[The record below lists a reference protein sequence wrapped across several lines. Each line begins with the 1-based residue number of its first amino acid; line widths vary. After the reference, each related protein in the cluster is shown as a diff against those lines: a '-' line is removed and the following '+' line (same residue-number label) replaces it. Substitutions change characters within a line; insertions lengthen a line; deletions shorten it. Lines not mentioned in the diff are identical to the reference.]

1 MNRIRLTASASAL
14 AAALLLSPVVVTAQT
29 PTDTARV
36 NTQAGDNDDNE
47 GFDKGLLGLL
57 GLLGLAGLRRRPD
70 HAHVHVDR
78 DVTTS
83 STNYSGPTGT
93 TGTPGSRRP

>member
-14 AAALLLSPVVVTAQT
+14 AAALLLSPTVVSAQ
-29 PTDTARV
+29 DTAARV
-36 NTQAGDNDDNE
+36 ETRTTDNDDND

-57 GLLGLAGLRRRPD
+57 GLIGLAGLRRRPE

-78 DVTTS
+78 DVTTGPA
-83 STNYSGPTGT
+83 NYGSG
-93 TGTPGSRRP
+93 GTPGTRRP